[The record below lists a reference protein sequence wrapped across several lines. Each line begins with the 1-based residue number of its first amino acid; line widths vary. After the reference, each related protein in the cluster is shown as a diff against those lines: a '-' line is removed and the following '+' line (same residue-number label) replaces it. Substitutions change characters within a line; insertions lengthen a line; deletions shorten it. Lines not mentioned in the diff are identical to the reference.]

1 MDNCLNLH
9 IHPTWLHLTMFIST
23 QPRMNCAVSNF
34 PLEELQAAAHKWY
47 RKIRKDRFR
56 RRLSLSGIVASF
68 KTGYVKSSVSS
79 EEEHMLKELRTVK
92 ELRTKSKL
100 SDDNSRNLTI
110 FYLPKKGA
118 LVLIIPERPLVIIIT
133 AHVIKSCRNDIN
145 YIKLLNSK
153 HNGMQGTKE
162 LELIFR
168 TSKIFTDLTSTA

>member
-1 MDNCLNLH
+1 
-9 IHPTWLHLTMFIST
+9 
-23 QPRMNCAVSNF
+23 
-34 PLEELQAAAHKWY
+34 
-47 RKIRKDRFR
+47 
-56 RRLSLSGIVASF
+56 
-68 KTGYVKSSVSS
+68 
-79 EEEHMLKELRTVK
+79 MLKELRTVK

-118 LVLIIPERPLVIIIT
+118 PVLIIPERPLVIIIT

-168 TSKIFTDLTSTA
+168 TSKIFTELTSTAWH